1 MLLADKIIR
10 LRKKNGW
17 SQEDL
22 AEKMNISRQAVSKW
36 EGAQSVPDLEKI
48 LQLSC
53 LFGVTTDYLLKDEI
67 EIEEF
72 ASDINTGI
80 RRVTMDEAN
89 KYIDYRKKASV
100 LIGIGVFLCIISPAA
115 LIVLAGAVEYFNTD
129 IGFSVLSGVVILLLL
144 VAAAVGLLSYCDFKN
159 AAFNYLSEEFETE
172 YGVVGMVKERDDKF
186 RPFGIASNIIATCL
200 CVLSPVPILV
210 AAFLGNGFTVCVSV
224 AITLLFVATGVLLY
238 IIGTVQST
246 SMHRILQDGEF
257 KKDSKQKSNAGGTVA
272 AVYWLSATVIYL
284 IWSFSLEAWHTSWIL
299 WPVAGVIYPI
309 VSIITDYIIKRKNSR

>member
-36 EGAQSVPDLEKI
+36 EGAQSAPDLEKI
-48 LQLSC
+48 LQLSY

-72 ASDINTGI
+72 TSNINTGI

-89 KYIDYRKKASV
+89 EYIDYRKKASV

-115 LIVLAGAVEYFNTD
+115 LIVLAGAVEYFNAD
-129 IGFSVLSGVVILLLL
+129 IGFSVLTGIVVLLLL
-144 VAAAVGLLSYCDFKN
+144 VAAAVGLFSYCGFKN

-186 RPFGIASNIIATCL
+186 RPFGIASNIIATCF
-200 CVLSPVPILV
+200 CILSAVPILI
-210 AAFLGNGFTVCVSV
+210 AAFFGNGFTVCVSV
-224 AITLLFVATGVLLY
+224 AITLFFVATGVLLY
-238 IIGTVQST
+238 VIGTVQST

-257 KKDSKQKSNAGGTVA
+257 KKDSNQKSNAGGTVA
-272 AVYWLSATVIYL
+272 AVYWLSATAIYL
-284 IWSFSLEAWHTSWIL
+284 VWSFCLKAWHTSWIL

-309 VSIITDYIIKRKNSR
+309 VSITTDYIIKRKNSR